1 MANLVVTPEAGF
13 EFELETW
20 LDQVLVGLGHVEAG
34 LLQLNVINRWL
45 SC

>member
-1 MANLVVTPEAGF
+1 MTNLIVTPEAGF
-13 EFELETW
+13 EFELEAR
-20 LDQVLVGLGHVEAG
+20 LKQVLVGLALVETG